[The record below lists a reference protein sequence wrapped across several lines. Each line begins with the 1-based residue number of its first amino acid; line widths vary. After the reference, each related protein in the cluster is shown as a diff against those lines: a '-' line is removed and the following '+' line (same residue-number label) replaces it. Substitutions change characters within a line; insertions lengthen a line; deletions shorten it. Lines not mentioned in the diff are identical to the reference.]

1 MRIVL
6 LGAPGAGK
14 GTQCNY
20 IVERYKLVHL
30 SSGDILRRHR
40 AQGTELGKKAQK
52 FMDSGALVPDNV
64 IIDMMIDEIG
74 RAPAGGYVLDGFPRT
89 VKQAAGL
96 DKALE
101 SRKEKIDAVVNL
113 DVNEDV
119 ILRRITGRRIC
130 PKCAAVYHIENLR
143 PKVDGVCD
151 NDGAKLVQR
160 SDDTAEVVRI
170 RLKNYNE
177 LTAPLIDYYKRRN
190 SVFDVD
196 ANEEAEKVR
205 DVIFSKLDPLAS
217 GLGSPIGAEG

>member
-14 GTQCNY
+14 GTQCKY
-20 IVERYKLVHL
+20 IVDRYKLLHL

-64 IIDMMIDEIG
+64 IIDMMIDEVG
-74 RAPAGGYVLDGFPRT
+74 RATGGYVLDGFPRT
-89 VKQAAGL
+89 VKQAADL

-101 SRKEKIDAVVNL
+101 GRDEKIDAVLNL
-113 DVNEDV
+113 GVNEDV

-130 PKCAAVYHIENLR
+130 PKCAAVYHIENLK
-143 PKVDGVCD
+143 PKVDGICD
-151 NDGAKLVQR
+151 KDGVKLVQR
-160 SDDTAEVVRI
+160 PDDTAEVVKT

-177 LTAPLIDYYKRRN
+177 QTAPLINYYKRGN
-190 SVFDVD
+190 SVFDID
-196 ANEEAEKVR
+196 ANGEAEEVR
-205 DVIFSKLDPLAS
+205 NLIFSKLDPLA
-217 GLGSPIGAEG
+217 

>member
-14 GTQCNY
+14 GTQCKY
-20 IVERYKLVHL
+20 IVDRYKLLHL

-64 IIDMMIDEIG
+64 IIDMMIDEVG
-74 RAPAGGYVLDGFPRT
+74 RATGGYMLDGFPRT
-89 VKQAAGL
+89 VKQAADL

-101 SRKEKIDAVVNL
+101 GRDEKIDAVLNL
-113 DVNEDV
+113 GVNEDV

-130 PKCAAVYHIENLR
+130 PKCAAVYHIENLK
-143 PKVDGVCD
+143 PKVDGICD
-151 NDGAKLVQR
+151 KDGVKLVQR
-160 SDDTAEVVRI
+160 PDDTAEVVKT

-177 LTAPLIDYYKRRN
+177 QTAPLINYYKRGN
-190 SVFDVD
+190 SVFDID
-196 ANEEAEKVR
+196 ANGEAEEVR
-205 DVIFSKLDPLAS
+205 NLIFSKLDPLA
-217 GLGSPIGAEG
+217 